1 MSVLPNNRLC
11 SKKSFI
17 ILCYRTPEPG
27 LNSPYLGLLRGQLDY
42 WFSKKPKGFYKFL
55 EPCNH
60 PLYKA
65 GDSWSEELG
74 ISRRTFNTLFDS
86 VGIRYNSKTAFKKAK
101 DKFQGKLYASYHD
114 RKTHKMFFVRNAEL
128 HQQTK
133 KTSLKE
139 PISNISSP
147 KNISQ
152 EKPISREKLINENAN
167 NPLSSNH
174 SSNDTNCRSYGGT
187 IGGKNRNS
195 FTENTSSS
203 LVQKIQA
210 KKTADFSESK
220 KIAEEVKNIWIEEIG
235 ELENKHFSSTLIT
248 RINHSYSTIFK
259 SYLEKWRTYCRQ
271 IASSQFL
278 MGEKRGTNFKAKL
291 SWAIQHE
298 TYERIQA
305 GDFTLGDRKVEEKLK
320 NMSPE
325 EESNAREELKQ
336 ELLNSSKDQTW
347 IKACLKLC
355 EILGPKM
362 VKNWLYPLNIVT
374 INSTEIELQAPSKFM
389 RDWVD
394 KNLGKELKLT
404 LQEILGSSLNYCR
417 ITSIA

>member
-1 MSVLPNNRLC
+1 MSVLPNNGLC

-17 ILCYRTPEPG
+17 ILCYRSLEPG

-101 DKFQGKLYASYHD
+101 DKFKGRLYASYHD
-114 RKTHKMFFVRNAEL
+114 RKNHKMFFIRNAEL

-152 EKPISREKLINENAN
+152 EKSISREKLINENAN
-167 NPLSSNH
+167 NPLLNNH

-187 IGGKNRNS
+187 IGGKNKYN
-195 FTENTSSS
+195 FTDNTSSS
-203 LVQKIQA
+203 LVKKVQA

-220 KIAEEVKNIWIEEIG
+220 KIAEEIKNIWIEEIG
-235 ELENKHFSSTLIT
+235 ELENKHLSSTLIA

-259 SYLEKWRTYCRQ
+259 SSLEKWRIYCRQ

-305 GDFTLGDRKVEEKLK
+305 GDFTLGDRKVKEKIK
-320 NMSPE
+320 TFSFE
-325 EESNAREELKQ
+325 Q
-336 ELLNSSKDQTW
+336 EAEIKKSLQNSSKNPMW
-347 IKACLKLC
+347 IQVALKLIDKIGGHSFKQWF
-355 EILGPKM
+355 EEVDIQAYTAGEIKLKASSYFQRDYLERTYRIPLLNAFRDILGAEFKH
-362 VKNWLYPLNIVT
+362 LSY
-374 INSTEIELQAPSKFM
+374 
-389 RDWVD
+389 
-394 KNLGKELKLT
+394 
-404 LQEILGSSLNYCR
+404 
-417 ITSIA
+417 SI